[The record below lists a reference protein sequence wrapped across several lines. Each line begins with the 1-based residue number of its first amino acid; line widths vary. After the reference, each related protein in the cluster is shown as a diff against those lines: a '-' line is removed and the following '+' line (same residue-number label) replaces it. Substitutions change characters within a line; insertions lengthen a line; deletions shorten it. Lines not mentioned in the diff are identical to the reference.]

1 MYSNYNLLSALN
13 VLSRLSLNQYKVVH
27 HVCATPLYKHFCKQK
42 QAVFN
47 PQMEHYILKG
57 RVTRNIVEII
67 LIFIVHLNKTK
78 KVTNKDVCS
87 YSKHLSL
94 TFSNLEALP

>member
-57 RVTRNIVEII
+57 EGHKKHCGNNINIYCSSEQ
-67 LIFIVHLNKTK
+67 NKES
-78 KVTNKDVCS
+78 NK
-87 YSKHLSL
+87 
-94 TFSNLEALP
+94 